1 MTTAVSHSGL
11 SLETQVKYRDNFARH
26 LLSVNTYLQSE
37 IMKTLQEK
45 HGHTALRMN
54 FEPYIMIAG
63 NAGARLSVIADSL
76 GISRQAANHYANQIA
91 DAGYLQRRPD
101 PTDGRAKLLAPTPKA
116 KQLIRQ
122 GAREAV
128 RLQHSFADRVGEE
141 ALRTGTRRI
150 CELNR
155 ALGLLLP
162 FEHTQ
167 AGEPNLA
174 AALPRLANH
183 VTHRLQALTMARGH
197 PGLKPSFG
205 AVLAAIG
212 PRGGR
217 IQTMADNQAVSK
229 QAISAIATELEQLG
243 YIERCPDPR
252 DARQL
257 ILLFS
262 ASGCRLIEDS
272 VSALDELEQDFIEH
286 LGKRGFSEM
295 TDVLS
300 RIYRALHL
308 EEDVFESEDS
318 DDIVVLARQLVKRLG
333 DDSAR
338 ALAQLILS
346 GQPITQPEQKP

>member
-243 YIERCPDPR
+243 YIEPCPDPR

-257 ILLFS
+257 I
-262 ASGCRLIEDS
+262 R
-272 VSALDELEQDFIEH
+272 EQDFIEH

-346 GQPITQPEQKP
+346 GQPTTQPEQKP